1 VLNASTAGGGGGI
14 AVLSPSDV
22 WAVGSGGGQ
31 PLVEHWDGST
41 WSLVP
46 TPTFGNGGLFHKI
59 AAIEPDDMWAVGFAN
74 AQQQALAEH
83 WDGTAW
89 SLPPAPTMSKTILL
103 GVHALSST
111 AAWAVG
117 DDGIGAVMVHWDG
130 TNWSFASVPSGRY
143 ILYDVRAFSDTDIWV
158 VGVGFQPALG
168 LPEPQP
174 ATALAFHFDG
184 TNWTIHADA
193 TPPGGESYLF
203 HLFGTATNDLW
214 AVSPPSST

>member
-1 VLNASTAGGGGGI
+1 
-14 AVLSPSDV
+14 V

-89 SLPPAPTMSKTILL
+89 TVVPTLNPGTSTNEFFDVAAAGPNDVWAVGIDGSVVGGVFETAALIEHWDGTAWSLPPAPTMSKTILL

-117 DDGIGAVMVHWDG
+117 DDGIGAVMVHWRFQIRRCGDP
-130 TNWSFASVPSGRY
+130 TN
-143 ILYDVRAFSDTDIWV
+143 
-158 VGVGFQPALG
+158 
-168 LPEPQP
+168 
-174 ATALAFHFDG
+174 
-184 TNWTIHADA
+184 
-193 TPPGGESYLF
+193 
-203 HLFGTATNDLW
+203 
-214 AVSPPSST
+214 